1 MVVAL
6 LALFVAMGGTGYAAL
21 NLPRNSVG
29 AKQLKKNAVRSS
41 KVKDRSLR
49 ARDFARGQLPRGKQ
63 GVPGPPGDRG
73 ATGRRGAPGSPGVPG
88 EPGSARAYMTVDDTT
103 ESNTTV
109 PPSLAKNMS
118 AANVERAASGMY
130 CITPPSGIDAAEV
143 TPVASVQVGG
153 NNTGQFVQTIGVTQ
167 GALSGC
173 GADRW
178 LVETYFYDDGGAIS
192 GTDDGD
198 VVQRSDAGFS
208 LLVP

>member
-21 NLPRNSVG
+21 NLPKNSVG

-49 ARDFARGQLPRGKQ
+49 ARDFARGQLPKGKQ

-73 ATGRRGAPGSPGVPG
+73 ATGRRGAPGVPG
-88 EPGSARAYMTVDDTT
+88 EPGSARAYATIEDSVDADM
-103 ESNTTV
+103 SV
-109 PPSLAKNMS
+109 PPALAKNMS
-118 AANVERAASGMY
+118 AANVEHVEESGLY
-130 CITPPSGIDAAEV
+130 CITPPPGIDAAEV
-143 TPVASVQVGG
+143 TPVASIRLGG
-153 NNTGQFVQTIGVTQ
+153 DVTGQFVQTIGVSPGRFT
-167 GALSGC
+167 SC
-173 GADRW
+173 GSDRW
-178 LVETYFYDDGGAIS
+178 RVETYFYDDGGPIS

-198 VVQRSDAGFS
+198 VVIRNDQGFS